1 MHNLFLKF
9 GFEQMSQEDILEK
22 EKMEEEYKQRQFQG
36 IEKRIM
42 EGKRIKDD
50 RARLEKIVSPQR
62 LKEMN
67 EKIAEADTLRK
78 EQFRHRDEE
87 ALIRNKAELSAKK
100 VQMMLQEKEMK
111 QRENDKRNKSMVEEE
126 IRRIQKKNLEAKI
139 YSDREDL

>member
-1 MHNLFLKF
+1 
-9 GFEQMSQEDILEK
+9 MSQEDILEK
-22 EKMEEEYKQRQFQG
+22 EKMEEEYNQRQFQG
-36 IEKRIM
+36 IENRIM

-78 EQFRHRDEE
+78 EEFRLRDEE
-87 ALIRNKAELSAKK
+87 ALIRNKAEISAKK
-100 VQMMLQEKEMK
+100 VQMMMQEKEMK
-111 QRENDKRNKSMVEEE
+111 QRENDQRNKSKVEEE

-139 YSDREDL
+139 YSDKEDL